1 MGRALSFVQQ
11 MLILNFVCTIIIG
24 FLVSVIALAC
34 CKHFEVEVP
43 VLAVLSKS
51 WDVAGMR
58 VGGMMRGAIGR
69 PVLYN
74 PQPQRELISVP
85 VTDQT
90 QNYPTGYKRNR
101 QPAETNS
108 YTPNAE
114 VILSY

>member
-1 MGRALSFVQQ
+1 
-11 MLILNFVCTIIIG
+11 
-24 FLVSVIALAC
+24 
-34 CKHFEVEVP
+34 
-43 VLAVLSKS
+43 
-51 WDVAGMR
+51 
-58 VGGMMRGAIGR
+58 MRGAIGR

-101 QPAETNS
+101 PPAETNS

-114 VILSY
+114 VSYIKALVFKQALFKPLYQNGQLCLW

>member
-1 MGRALSFVQQ
+1 
-11 MLILNFVCTIIIG
+11 
-24 FLVSVIALAC
+24 VSVIALANY
-34 CKHFEVEVP
+34 KHLEVLA
-43 VLAVLSKS
+43 LAVLR
-51 WDVAGMR
+51 DACDFAGMR

-101 QPAETNS
+101 QPSETNN
-108 YTPNAE
+108 YAPNAE
-114 VILSY
+114 VIL

>member
-1 MGRALSFVQQ
+1 MAIVLPY
-11 MLILNFVCTIIIG
+11 
-24 FLVSVIALAC
+24 
-34 CKHFEVEVP
+34 CKPLELP
-43 VLAVLSKS
+43 ALAVL
-51 WDVAGMR
+51 WLIMIFAGMR

-101 QPAETNS
+101 QPAETNN
-108 YTPNAE
+108 YTPNVE

>member
-1 MGRALSFVQQ
+1 MSLCYPIVST
-11 MLILNFVCTIIIG
+11 LNYLHWQSCG
-24 FLVSVIALAC
+24 N
-34 CKHFEVEVP
+34 H
-43 VLAVLSKS
+43 
-51 WDVAGMR
+51 DVAGMR

-85 VTDQT
+85 VTDQP

-108 YTPNAE
+108 YTPNVE
-114 VILSY
+114 VIFSY

>member
-1 MGRALSFVQQ
+1 
-11 MLILNFVCTIIIG
+11 ML
-24 FLVSVIALAC
+24 AY
-34 CKHFEVEVP
+34 CKHHEIP
-43 VLAVLSKS
+43 ALAVL
-51 WDVAGMR
+51 WEHDVAGMR

-101 QPAETNS
+101 PPAETNS

>member
-1 MGRALSFVQQ
+1 
-11 MLILNFVCTIIIG
+11 
-24 FLVSVIALAC
+24 
-34 CKHFEVEVP
+34 
-43 VLAVLSKS
+43 
-51 WDVAGMR
+51 
-58 VGGMMRGAIGR
+58 MRGAIGR

-90 QNYPTGYKRNR
+90 QNYPTGYKRDR

-108 YTPNAE
+108 YTPNVE